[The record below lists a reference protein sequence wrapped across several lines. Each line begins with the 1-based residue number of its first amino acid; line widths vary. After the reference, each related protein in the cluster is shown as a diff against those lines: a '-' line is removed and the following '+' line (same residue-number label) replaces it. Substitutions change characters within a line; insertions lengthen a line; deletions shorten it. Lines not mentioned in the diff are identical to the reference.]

1 MSENQKHLIFC
12 IVVSIICFLAI
23 SNSIFP
29 YTIML
34 VKGILFLIGLICG
47 LGFFGCLSQMINKK
61 EPKEEFKKK
70 ETIYDLIFRSGIK
83 TSIVNLLT
91 VYRII
96 VTPVLLIL
104 VFNDSPAFKWLL
116 LSAFFTDALDGFLA
130 RRFKVVSKL
139 GAKLDSLADDFLF
152 SVSLFAII
160 YLHSTVI
167 IDHLFFICCII
178 FVFLVKM
185 ILLWFKHDTIISGL
199 HTYCTKAAAF
209 LQAVFFLHCFFF
221 QPNTILFNIT
231 ACITIVALVEEIII
245 ISSFKQLRNDVKGL
259 FFSRSQM

>member
-1 MSENQKHLIFC
+1 MSENKQHAIFTSVTA
-12 IVVSIICFLAI
+12 ILCFSAI
-23 SNSIFP
+23 TNWIFP

-34 VKGILFLIGLICG
+34 VKGSLFIIGSICA
-47 LGFFGCLSQMINKK
+47 LGFISCISQAIKK
-61 EPKEEFKKK
+61 RPKEEFKKK

-96 VTPVLLIL
+96 ATPVLLIL
-104 VFNDSPAFKWLL
+104 VFNESYAFKWLL
-116 LSAFFTDALDGFLA
+116 LSAFITDALDGFLA
-130 RRFKVVSKL
+130 RRLKVVSKL

-160 YLHSTVI
+160 YLHSAVI

-185 ILLWFKHDTIISGL
+185 IVLWFRHDTIISGL

-209 LQAVFFLHCFFF
+209 LQALFFLYCFFF

-231 ACITIVALVEEIII
+231 AGITIIALIEEIII
-245 ISSFKQLRNDVKGL
+245 IYSFKQLRNDVKGL